1 MELLFI
7 GIFATLALL
16 FVVYPVINPRKYLY
30 FVNDL
35 LGSGEDKKLSYLQ
48 QKKAL
53 VYDNIKDLDF
63 EHDMGKL
70 AENDYARLR
79 NGLMEEAE
87 TVVKE
92 IDKAQIKREID
103 ELIEHEVKN
112 KRKIT

>member
-1 MELLFI
+1 LELLFI
-7 GIFATLALL
+7 GIFATLALT